1 MRNPKR
7 KVTCLVLFLFLSSF
21 ALPGAFGATSDQIVI
36 NEFDLNPLGSDNYGS
51 VEEWVELYNPTSE
64 AVDIGGWTLS
74 TTSGATV
81 SVTIPGGTVI
91 GANGYY
97 VHRRGSQ
104 WLDNEGESV
113 ILRDASGKQIDG
125 TPSRSDDDNDERAWS
140 RYPNGQDTDSAT
152 DWRFQQSTE
161 ERSNGGEPP
170 PPESEPEPEP
180 EPEPDPEPT
189 TPSIVAL
196 LPAPLVGNVTVHF
209 IDVGQGDSIFVD
221 TPGLDMLVD
230 GGSKGAGDTVMGY
243 LRSLN
248 VTRIDFVVATH
259 PHADHIGGLIMVLN
273 VFNTTQVPV
282 VLDSGFNATTD
293 TYAAYLSAVEPRS
306 HQVAVR
312 GDTISLGNG
321 VEITILNPSSPHEFE
336 DVNDNSVVLLLRVY
350 NVTFLLTGD
359 SERHAE
365 SSILAAGY
373 GQGITVL
380 KVGHHGSQ
388 TSTSTQFLAAFDPEV
403 AVISVGEG
411 NRYGHPR
418 QETLDKLSVEG
429 SVVYRTDYHGTVKI
443 TTDGDDYTVIPE
455 NESPTPSPTP
465 EPTPEPTPTN
475 PPEPTPTSSP
485 EPTPT
490 VSPRPS
496 PSPEPSPTVS
506 PGPSPTQSP
515 GPSPTASPGPSPTP
529 SPKPEPQIPGFTPLQ
544 TLLGAVVAFLVLTA
558 MSRRNT

>member
-1 MRNPKR
+1 MTG
-7 KVTCLVLFLFLSSF
+7 KVEQ
-21 ALPGAFGATSDQIVI
+21 A
-36 NEFDLNPLGSDNYGS
+36 
-51 VEEWVELYNPTSE
+51 
-64 AVDIGGWTLS
+64 
-74 TTSGATV
+74 
-81 SVTIPGGTVI
+81 
-91 GANGYY
+91 
-97 VHRRGSQ
+97 H
-104 WLDNEGESV
+104 
-113 ILRDASGKQIDG
+113 
-125 TPSRSDDDNDERAWS
+125 
-140 RYPNGQDTDSAT
+140 
-152 DWRFQQSTE
+152 
-161 ERSNGGEPP
+161 
-170 PPESEPEPEP
+170 
-180 EPEPDPEPT
+180 PEPT
-189 TPSIVAL
+189 PPTP
-196 LPAPLVGNVTVHF
+196 PLAGNVTVHF
-209 IDVGQGDSIFVD
+209 IDVGQGDAIFVD

-230 GGSKGAGDTVMGY
+230 GGSRGAGDIVTGY
-243 LRSLN
+243 LLSLN

-259 PHADHIGGLIMVLN
+259 PHADHIGGLITVLN
-273 VFNTTQVPV
+273 VFNTTQIPTV
-282 VLDSGFNATTD
+282 VDNRIVAATA
-293 TYAAYLSAVEPRS
+293 TYDDYVSAVGPRTI
-306 HQVAVR
+306 QVAVR
-312 GDTISLGNG
+312 GDTISLGYG
-321 VEITILNPSSPHEFE
+321 VEVTILNPSSPHEFE

-359 SERHAE
+359 SEAPAE

-388 TSTSTQFLAAFDPEV
+388 TSTSTQYLAAFDPEV

-443 TTDGDDYTVIPE
+443 TTDGENYTVITE

-490 VSPRPS
+490 TP
-496 PSPEPSPTVS
+496 PEPSPTVS

-529 SPKPEPQIPGFTPLQ
+529 SPKPEPPIPGFTPLQ
-544 TLLGAVVAFLVLTA
+544 ILLGAILALVVITTL
-558 MSRRNT
+558 SRRSA

>member
-7 KVTCLVLFLFLSSF
+7 NVTCLVLFLFLSSF

-104 WLDNEGESV
+104 WLDNDGESV

-125 TPSRSDDDNDERAWS
+125 TPSRSDDDNNERSWS

-152 DWRFQQSTE
+152 NWRFQVSTE
-161 ERSNGGEPP
+161 GRSNGGEPP
-170 PPESEPEPEP
+170 PPEPEPELD
-180 EPEPDPEPT
+180 PEPDPEPATPPLMPLPT
-189 TPSIVAL
+189 T
-196 LPAPLVGNVTVHF
+196 PLVGNVTVHF
-209 IDVGQGDSIFVD
+209 INVGQGDSIFVD

-230 GGSKGAGDTVMGY
+230 GGSRGAGDTVMSY

-259 PHADHIGGLIMVLN
+259 PHADHIGGLITVLN
-273 VFNTTQVPV
+273 VFNTIQIPKV
-282 VLDSGFNATTD
+282 VDNRLVATTA
-293 TYAAYLSAVEPRS
+293 TYDDYVSAVGPRTI
-306 HQVAVR
+306 QVAVR

-321 VEITILNPSSPHEFE
+321 VEVTILNPSSPHEFE

-359 SERHAE
+359 SEAPAE
-365 SSILAAGY
+365 SSILTAGY

-388 TSTSTQFLAAFDPEV
+388 TSTSTQYLAAFDPKV

-411 NRYGHPR
+411 NRYDHPR

-429 SVVYRTDYHGTVKI
+429 LVVYRTDYHGTVKI
-443 TTDGDDYTVIPE
+443 TTDGDDYTVITE
-455 NESPTPSPTP
+455 NKSPTPSPTP
-465 EPTPEPTPTN
+465 EPTPTT
-475 PPEPTPTSSP
+475 PPEPTPTTTP
-485 EPTPT
+485 EPT
-490 VSPRPS
+490 
-496 PSPEPSPTVS
+496 PTVS

-515 GPSPTASPGPSPTP
+515 GPSPTASSGPSPTP
-529 SPKPEPQIPGFTPLQ
+529 TPSQEPQIPGFTPLQ
-544 TLLGAVVAFLVLTA
+544 TLLGAVVALLILTA